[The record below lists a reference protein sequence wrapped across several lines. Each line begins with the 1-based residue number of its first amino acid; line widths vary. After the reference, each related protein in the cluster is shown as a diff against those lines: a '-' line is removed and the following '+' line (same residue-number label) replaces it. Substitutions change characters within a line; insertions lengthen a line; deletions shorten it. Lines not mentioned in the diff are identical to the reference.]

1 LAGVPFWN
9 AARTAL
15 VYVPEVDM
23 KALTLIV
30 AGVLAA
36 GCEVNLNTEGLT
48 ARELKTFK
56 VTGTPDLVLD
66 TFDGA
71 IELHSWD
78 RPEIEVEVEKRA
90 MEQVLLDEIKVDAQQ
105 QGDKIIVKITGP
117 SRTLHRGVTIGM
129 HISPTA
135 RLRVAVPRS
144 ANINALS
151 GDGSIRAEA
160 IEGKLVL
167 HTTDGS
173 VSGARLGGDI
183 QIRSGDGSIRLEH
196 TTGKLDLETD
206 DGSIGL
212 EAKPTVLRVRT
223 GDGSIRTTIE
233 PDTVMSD
240 NWDIATSDG
249 SVVLTLPGL
258 FNAEIDA
265 ETSDGSVRT
274 NHPLL
279 DDRREERREGEDGD
293 ERRERRRIL
302 RSKIGDG
309 GKLLKIRTGD
319 GTIRIDR

>member
-1 LAGVPFWN
+1 
-9 AARTAL
+9 
-15 VYVPEVDM
+15 M

-30 AGVLAA
+30 AGALAA

-48 ARELKTFK
+48 AREVKTFT
-56 VTGTPDLVLD
+56 VAGTPEVVLD

-71 IELHSWD
+71 VELHSWD
-78 RPEIEVEVEKRA
+78 RNEVEVEVEKRA
-90 MEQVLLDEIKVDAQQ
+90 MEQSLLDEIKIDAQQ
-105 QGDKIIVKITGP
+105 QGDKIVVKVTGP
-117 SRTLHRGVTIGM
+117 SRAQHRGVTIGM

-144 ANINALS
+144 ANINAQS

-167 HTTDGS
+167 HTSDGS
-173 VSGARLGGDI
+173 VTGTRLGGEI
-183 QIRSGDGSIRLEH
+183 QIRSGDGAIRLDN

-206 DGSIGL
+206 DGSIGV
-212 EAKPTVLRVRT
+212 EAKPTVLRLRT

-233 PDTVMSD
+233 PDSVMSD
-240 NWDIATSDG
+240 NWDITTSDG
-249 SVVLTLPGL
+249 SVVVTLPGL
-258 FNAEIDA
+258 FNAELDA

-279 DDRREERREGEDGD
+279 DDNRDERRDGEGGD
-293 ERRERRRIL
+293 ERRERRRVL

-309 GKLLKIRTGD
+309 GKILKIRSGD